1 MNAGLYIAIAI
12 FVLLLVTVGQGV
24 RLVPQGYQWVVQ
36 RFGKYQRTLKPG
48 LNIIVPYFDQVA
60 YRLTTKQ
67 IVLNV
72 PSQEVITKDNA
83 IIITSAVAYIS
94 IVDPQKAVYG
104 VDDYNLAIQIKVQ
117 TTLRSIIGEMDL
129 DNALG
134 SRDQIKTRLTD
145 MIAQEI
151 EEWGISLRSVEIQDI
166 NPSDTMQRAMEE
178 QASAERAR
186 RATVTKAE
194 GTREAQILE
203 ATGQKQ
209 AQILEA
215 QGRKEAAEQDA
226 MAELLLAEA
235 RQKAIQMVSESVGD
249 RNMAVVYLLGEKYVN
264 ALAELAA
271 SENSKSLILPA
282 DLPNAIK
289 GMIGKNG

>member
-1 MNAGLYIAIAI
+1 MNAGLYIAIAVFI
-12 FVLLLVTVGQGV
+12 LLLVTVGQGV

-94 IVDPQKAVYG
+94 IMDPQKAVYG
-104 VDDYNLAIQIKVQ
+104 VDDYNIAIQTKVQ

-129 DNALG
+129 DNALS
-134 SRDQIKTRLTD
+134 SRDQIKTKLTD
-145 MIAQEI
+145 TIATEI

-203 ATGQKQ
+203 ATGLKQ

-226 MAELLLAEA
+226 MAEIMLAEA
-235 RQKAIQMVSESVGD
+235 RQKAIQMVAEPLGD
-249 RNMAVVYLLGEKYVN
+249 KSMAVVYLLGEKYI
-264 ALAELAA
+264 ATLAEL
-271 SENSKSLILPA
+271 SSSDNTKSVILPA

-289 GMIGKNG
+289 GMIGKV

>member
-1 MNAGLYIAIAI
+1 MSAGLYIAIAI
-12 FVLLLVTVGQGV
+12 LILVLITIAQGV
-24 RLVPQGYQWVVQ
+24 RLVPQGFQWVVQ
-36 RFGKYQRTLKPG
+36 RFGKYQKTLMPG
-48 LNIIVPYFDQVA
+48 LNIIIPYFDQVA
-60 YRLTTKQ
+60 YKLTTKQ
-67 IVLNV
+67 IVLDI

-83 IIITSAVAYIS
+83 IIITSAVGYIS

-104 VDDYNLAIQIKVQ
+104 VDNYSFAIQTKVQ

-129 DNALG
+129 DNALS
-134 SRDQIKTRLTD
+134 SRDQIKTKLTD
-145 MIAQEI
+145 TIASEI

-166 NPSDTMQRAMEE
+166 NPSRTMQEAMEE

-194 GTREAQILE
+194 GSKEAQILE

-226 MAELLLAEA
+226 KAEILLAEA
-235 RQKAIQMVSESVGD
+235 RQKAICLVSEPMND
-249 RNMAVVYLLGEKYVN
+249 KDLAVMYLLGEKYITSIGS
-264 ALAELAA
+264 LAA
-271 SENSKSLILPA
+271 SPNSKSVILPA
-282 DLPNAIK
+282 DLPKAIQ
-289 GMIGKNG
+289 GMIGK

>member
-134 SRDQIKTRLTD
+134 SRDQIKSRLTD

-194 GTREAQILE
+194 GSREAQILE
-203 ATGQKQ
+203 ATGLKQ

-226 MAELLLAEA
+226 MAELLLADA

-249 RNMAVVYLLGEKYVN
+249 KNMAVVYLLGEKYVN
-264 ALAELAA
+264 ALSELA
-271 SENSKSLILPA
+271 SSDNSKSIILPA

-289 GMIGKNG
+289 GMIGKI

>member
-1 MNAGLYIAIAI
+1 MNAGLYIALAI
-12 FVLLLVTVGQGV
+12 FILVLITIAQGV

-36 RFGKYQRTLKPG
+36 RFGKYEKTLMPG

-60 YRLTTKQ
+60 YKLTTKQ
-67 IVLNV
+67 IVLDI

-83 IIITSAVAYIS
+83 IIITSAVGYIS

-104 VDDYNLAIQIKVQ
+104 VDNYNIAIQTKVQ

-129 DNALG
+129 DSALS
-134 SRDQIKTRLTD
+134 SRDQIKTKLTD
-145 MIAQEI
+145 TIAAEI

-166 NPSDTMQRAMEE
+166 NPSKTMQQAMEE

-194 GTREAQILE
+194 GTKEAQILE
-203 ATGQKQ
+203 ASGQKQ

-226 MAELLLAEA
+226 KAELALAEA
-235 RQKAIQMVSESVGD
+235 RQQAIAMVAEPMND
-249 RNMAVVYLLGEKYVN
+249 KDMAVMYLLGEKYIT
-264 ALAELAA
+264 AIGDLAA
-271 SENSKSLILPA
+271 SDNSKSIILPA
-282 DLPNAIK
+282 DLPAAIK
-289 GMIGKNG
+289 GMIGKA

>member
-1 MNAGLYIAIAI
+1 MSAGLYVAIAI
-12 FVLLLVTVGQGV
+12 LVLALITIAQGV

-36 RFGKYQRTLKPG
+36 RFGKYQKTLMPG
-48 LNIIVPYFDQVA
+48 LNIIIPYFDQVA
-60 YRLTTKQ
+60 YKLTTKQ
-67 IVLNV
+67 IVLDI

-83 IIITSAVAYIS
+83 IIITSAVGYIS

-104 VDDYNLAIQIKVQ
+104 VDNYSIAIQTKVQ

-129 DNALG
+129 DNALS
-134 SRDQIKTRLTD
+134 SRDQIKTKLTD
-145 MIAQEI
+145 TIATEI

-166 NPSDTMQRAMEE
+166 NPSRTMQEAMEE

-194 GTREAQILE
+194 GSKEAQILE
-203 ATGQKQ
+203 ATGAKQ

-226 MAELLLAEA
+226 KAEILLAEA
-235 RQKAIQMVSESVGD
+235 RQRAISLVSEPMND
-249 RNMAVVYLLGEKYVN
+249 KDLAVMYLLGEKYITSIGS
-264 ALAELAA
+264 LAA
-271 SENSKSLILPA
+271 SPNSKSVVLPA
-282 DLPNAIK
+282 DLPKAIQ
-289 GMIGKNG
+289 GMIGK

>member
-1 MNAGLYIAIAI
+1 MSAGLYVAIA
-12 FVLLLVTVGQGV
+12 VLILVLITIAQGV

-36 RFGKYQRTLKPG
+36 RFGKYQKTLMPG
-48 LNIIVPYFDQVA
+48 LNIIIPYFDQVA
-60 YRLTTKQ
+60 YKLTTKQ
-67 IVLNV
+67 IVLDI

-83 IIITSAVAYIS
+83 IIITSAVGYIS

-104 VDDYNLAIQIKVQ
+104 VDNYSIAIQTKVQ

-129 DNALG
+129 DNALS
-134 SRDQIKTRLTD
+134 SRDQIKTKLTD
-145 MIAQEI
+145 TIATEI

-166 NPSDTMQRAMEE
+166 NPSRTMQEAMEE

-194 GTREAQILE
+194 GSKEAQILE
-203 ATGQKQ
+203 ATGAKQ

-226 MAELLLAEA
+226 KAEILLAEA
-235 RQKAIQMVSESVGD
+235 RQRAISLVSEPMND
-249 RNMAVVYLLGEKYVN
+249 KDLAVMYLLGEKYITSIGS
-264 ALAELAA
+264 LAA
-271 SENSKSLILPA
+271 SPNSKSVVLPA
-282 DLPNAIK
+282 DLPKAIQ
-289 GMIGKNG
+289 GMIGK

>member
-1 MNAGLYIAIAI
+1 MNAGLYIAIALL
-12 FVLLLVTVGQGV
+12 VLLLVTVAQGV
-24 RLVPQGYQWVVQ
+24 RLVPQGYQWIVQ
-36 RFGKYQRTLKPG
+36 RFGKYQRTIKPG

-67 IVLNV
+67 IVLNI

-94 IVDPQKAVYG
+94 IMDPQKAVYG
-104 VDDYNLAIQIKVQ
+104 VDNYNIAIQTKVQ

-129 DNALG
+129 DNALS
-134 SRDQIKTRLTD
+134 SRDQIKTKLTD
-145 MIAQEI
+145 MIALEI

-166 NPSDTMQRAMEE
+166 NPSSTMQHAMEE

-194 GTREAQILE
+194 GSREAQILE
-203 ATGQKQ
+203 ATGLKQ

-226 MAELLLAEA
+226 MAEIMLAEA
-235 RQKAIQMVSESVGD
+235 RKKSIEMVAEPLGD
-249 RNMAVVYLLGEKYVN
+249 KNMAVVYLLGEKYI
-264 ALAELAA
+264 ATLSELAA
-271 SENSKSLILPA
+271 SDNSKSIILPA

-289 GMIGKNG
+289 GMIGKI

>member
-94 IVDPQKAVYG
+94 IVDPQEAVYG

-134 SRDQIKTRLTD
+134 SRDQIKSRLTD

-194 GTREAQILE
+194 GSREAQILE
-203 ATGQKQ
+203 ATGLKQ

-226 MAELLLAEA
+226 MAELLLADA

-249 RNMAVVYLLGEKYVN
+249 KNMAVVYLLGEKYVN
-264 ALAELAA
+264 ALSELA
-271 SENSKSLILPA
+271 SSDNSKSIILPA

-289 GMIGKNG
+289 GMIGKI